1 MKVLVGVKRVV
12 DPNVKV
18 RIKGDG
24 SGVDTANL
32 KMAMNPFDE
41 IGVEEALRLKEAGKA
56 DEIVVC
62 SIGTTASQETLRTA
76 LAMGA
81 DRAILVQT
89 D

>member
-1 MKVLVGVKRVV
+1 MKVLVSVKRVV

-24 SGVDTANL
+24 SGVETANL
-32 KMAMNPFDE
+32 KMALNPFDE

-62 SIGTTASQETLRTA
+62 SIGTAASQ
-76 LAMGA
+76 
-81 DRAILVQT
+81 
-89 D
+89 